1 MRGKGIHSK
10 SIFVQLIVF
19 SLLTSL
25 VPILII
31 SIFLFYK
38 LDNTAQTETKDYHE
52 QITSQYMKNIEEKL
66 QQYRNSLEVIANNT
80 VILNTLTDEKLN
92 PYDRGELVSKEVD
105 NSLLLEMQSE
115 VRNCMVYSHGVFQ
128 SAKLQGIWQSGVY
141 DAAGEQRSMVSAGKS
156 GRRWLVFLFCLEGF
170 RTDPITGEGY

>member
-52 QITSQYMKNIEEKL
+52 QITSQYMKNIEE
-66 QQYRNSLEVIANNT
+66 NCSSTET
-80 VILNTLTDEKLN
+80 VWK
-92 PYDRGELVSKEVD
+92 
-105 NSLLLEMQSE
+105 
-115 VRNCMVYSHGVFQ
+115 
-128 SAKLQGIWQSGVY
+128 
-141 DAAGEQRSMVSAGKS
+141 
-156 GRRWLVFLFCLEGF
+156 
-170 RTDPITGEGY
+170 

>member
-38 LDNTAQTETKDYHE
+38 LDNTAQTETKNYHE
-52 QITSQYMKNIEEKL
+52 QITSQYMKKHARYGRAGTDSADAEEK
-66 QQYRNSLEVIANNT
+66 
-80 VILNTLTDEKLN
+80 
-92 PYDRGELVSKEVD
+92 
-105 NSLLLEMQSE
+105 
-115 VRNCMVYSHGVFQ
+115 
-128 SAKLQGIWQSGVY
+128 
-141 DAAGEQRSMVSAGKS
+141 
-156 GRRWLVFLFCLEGF
+156 
-170 RTDPITGEGY
+170 

>member
-1 MRGKGIHSK
+1 MKGKGIHSK

-52 QITSQYMKNIEEKL
+52 QITSQYMKNVEEKL

-80 VILNTLTDEKLN
+80 VILNTLTDENLK
-92 PYDRGELVSKEVD
+92 S
-105 NSLLLEMQSE
+105 
-115 VRNCMVYSHGVFQ
+115 VRYEENW
-128 SAKLQGIWQSGVY
+128 SAK
-141 DAAGEQRSMVSAGKS
+141 
-156 GRRWLVFLFCLEGF
+156 RWTTLFCW
-170 RTDPITGEGY
+170 RCRVK

>member
-52 QITSQYMKNIEEKL
+52 QITSQYMKNIGEKL

-115 VRNCMVYSHGVFQ
+115 VRNCMVYSRVQNCKVYGSRASMMQQASREVWY
-128 SAKLQGIWQSGVY
+128 LQEKAEEDGWFSYFALKDSEPILS
-141 DAAGEQRSMVSAGKS
+141 
-156 GRRWLVFLFCLEGF
+156 LVKDIE
-170 RTDPITGEGY
+170 

>member
-38 LDNTAQTETKDYHE
+38 LDNTAQTETKDYH
-52 QITSQYMKNIEEKL
+52 
-66 QQYRNSLEVIANNT
+66 
-80 VILNTLTDEKLN
+80 
-92 PYDRGELVSKEVD
+92 
-105 NSLLLEMQSE
+105 
-115 VRNCMVYSHGVFQ
+115 
-128 SAKLQGIWQSGVY
+128 
-141 DAAGEQRSMVSAGKS
+141 
-156 GRRWLVFLFCLEGF
+156 
-170 RTDPITGEGY
+170 

>member
-52 QITSQYMKNIEEKL
+52 QITSQYMKNIGEKVYIKTFTAIEDTKKKEFL
-66 QQYRNSLEVIANNT
+66 
-80 VILNTLTDEKLN
+80 
-92 PYDRGELVSKEVD
+92 GELKSFDENSITIKLDDEELNKE
-105 NSLLLEMQSE
+105 
-115 VRNCMVYSHGVFQ
+115 
-128 SAKLQGIWQSGVY
+128 
-141 DAAGEQRSMVSAGKS
+141 
-156 GRRWLVFLFCLEGF
+156 LVIDRKDIALIKKIYKWE
-170 RTDPITGEGY
+170 